1 MLFLVKSFPGSEI
14 LTIFAHYSLSNYYL
28 NTFLTMKNIPFLGT
42 KSRHISYLR
51 STVLFLLLK
60 FLFYRPQPS
69 CCDMQ
74 ICCNHRCILVC
85 PENLEYYM
93 NTNAL
98 RNLYLIGLSLWYS
111 NLILVFN
118 SVIFTGISMSF
129 SLNVCM
135 VTLAIS
141 VFLNSF
147 CFASNSMT

>member
-1 MLFLVKSFPGSEI
+1 MFPHWEQ
-14 LTIFAHYSLSNYYL
+14 
-28 NTFLTMKNIPFLGT
+28 NIPFLGT

-51 STVLFLLLK
+51 STILFLLLK

-74 ICCNHRCILVC
+74 ICCNFRCILVC

>member
-1 MLFLVKSFPGSEI
+1 MFPHWEQ
-14 LTIFAHYSLSNYYL
+14 
-28 NTFLTMKNIPFLGT
+28 NIPFLGT
-42 KSRHISYLR
+42 KSRHISYLGAII
-51 STVLFLLLK
+51 LFLLLK
-60 FLFYRPQPS
+60 LLFYRPQVS
-69 CCDMQ
+69 CCDIQ
-74 ICCNHRCILVC
+74 VCCNLRCILVC

-118 SVIFTGISMSF
+118 SVIFTGSSMSF

-141 VFLNSF
+141 VFLNSLVLLQF
-147 CFASNSMT
+147 S